1 MEHLSIKEIYDRL
14 EELNGWELIGNGIM
28 KEFNFDSHK
37 QAMEFAQKIGEE
49 AQKLNHYPDIS
60 IRNNKVNVA
69 LTTQEAD
76 GLTHDDFK
84 LARVIEQLV

>member
-14 EELNGWELIGNGIM
+14 EELSGWELIGNGIM

-84 LARVIEQLV
+84 MARVIEQLI

>member
-14 EELNGWELIGNGIM
+14 EELTGWELIGNGIM

-84 LARVIEQLV
+84 MARIIEQLV

>member
-1 MEHLSIKEIYDRL
+1 MGHLSIKEIYDRL
-14 EELNGWELIGNGIM
+14 EELTGWELIGNGIM

-60 IRNNKVNVA
+60 IRNNKVNVS

-84 LARVIEQLV
+84 MARIIEQMV